1 MGNLRKETEMMSD
14 TRTNAYA
21 FQLAKLIQAETV
33 SSEAKGDRTK
43 FYQFH
48 DLLRKTFPRL
58 FAVCEFEDFNGSILM
73 RWKGKTEDSPVMLMN
88 HHDVVEAPGEW
99 KYPPF
104 SGTIAEGR
112 VWGRGTLDNKGGL
125 WAMLQAAEELAE
137 EGFVPRCDVYFVS
150 TCMEE
155 CDGSGADSISLA
167 LMERGIRFSMV
178 LDEGGMILQ
187 DPIGGADG
195 TYAMVGLGEKGC
207 VDLKFIARSAGG
219 HASTPERDTPLVRLG
234 KFMAEVDRGRIFETK
249 LSPTVCAMFSEV
261 SKSMHGYMKL
271 FLGHPRLF
279 APILTRVIPQISNVA
294 AAMLKTTVAFT
305 MASGSEGANVLPQEA
320 WVMGNMR
327 YSHHQG
333 GKASVDAIIR
343 LAEKY
348 NIETVILDPGF
359 DSPLSD
365 HRSEAFALVE
375 RAVAKVFPGVRTSPY
390 VMTGASDCR
399 YMSRISENCLRFAPF
414 LIDGKQMESIHGINE
429 NVELSA
435 LAPAVDFYRYVM
447 EEI

>member
-1 MGNLRKETEMMSD
+1 MSD
-14 TRTNAYA
+14 TRTNNYA
-21 FQLAKLIQAETV
+21 RRLSKLIQAETV

-43 FYQFH
+43 FYRFH
-48 DLLRKTFPRL
+48 DLLREMFPRL
-58 FAVCEFEDFNGSILM
+58 FGVCEFEDFNGSILM
-73 RWKGKTEDSPVMLMN
+73 RWKGKTSEHPVMLMN

-104 SGTIAEGR
+104 SGTVAEGR
-112 VWGRGTLDNKGGL
+112 IWGRGTLDNKGGL
-125 WAMLQAAEELAE
+125 WAMLQAAEELAT
-137 EGFVPRCDVYFVS
+137 EGFEPHCDVYFVS

-155 CDGSGADSISLA
+155 CDGSGADSISSALA
-167 LMERGIRFSMV
+167 ERGIRFSMV

-187 DPIGGADG
+187 EPIGGAKG

-207 VDLKFIARSAGG
+207 ADLKFIARSAGG
-219 HASTPERDTPLVRLG
+219 HASTPERDTPLIRLG
-234 KFMAEVDRGRIFETK
+234 KFMAEVDRGRIFQAE
-249 LSPTVCAMFSEV
+249 LSPTVRAMFSEV
-261 SKSMHGYMKL
+261 AKSMSGYMKL
-271 FLGHPRLF
+271 VLGHPRFFSPVLVK
-279 APILTRVIPQISNVA
+279 VIPSVSNVA
-294 AAMLKTTVAFT
+294 VAMLRTTVAFT

-333 GKASVDAIIR
+333 GKASIEAITK
-343 LAEKY
+343 LAAKY
-348 NIETVILDPGF
+348 DIETVVLDPGF

-365 HRSEAFALVE
+365 HRSEAFTLVE

-399 YMSRISENCLRFAPF
+399 YMSRVSENCLRFAPF

-429 NVELSA
+429 NLELSA
-435 LAPAVDFYRYVM
+435 LAPAVDFYRYILK
-447 EEI
+447 EI

>member
-1 MGNLRKETEMMSD
+1 
-14 TRTNAYA
+14 
-21 FQLAKLIQAETV
+21 
-33 SSEAKGDRTK
+33 
-43 FYQFH
+43 
-48 DLLRKTFPRL
+48 
-58 FAVCEFEDFNGSILM
+58 
-73 RWKGKTEDSPVMLMN
+73 
-88 HHDVVEAPGEW
+88 
-99 KYPPF
+99 
-104 SGTIAEGR
+104 
-112 VWGRGTLDNKGGL
+112 
-125 WAMLQAAEELAE
+125 
-137 EGFVPRCDVYFVS
+137 
-150 TCMEE
+150 
-155 CDGSGADSISLA
+155 
-167 LMERGIRFSMV
+167 
-178 LDEGGMILQ
+178 
-187 DPIGGADG
+187 
-195 TYAMVGLGEKGC
+195 
-207 VDLKFIARSAGG
+207 
-219 HASTPERDTPLVRLG
+219 
-234 KFMAEVDRGRIFETK
+234 
-249 LSPTVCAMFSEV
+249 
-261 SKSMHGYMKL
+261 
-271 FLGHPRLF
+271 
-279 APILTRVIPQISNVA
+279 VIPQISNVA

-333 GKASVDAIIR
+333 GKASVDAIVR

>member
-1 MGNLRKETEMMSD
+1 MSD
-14 TRTNAYA
+14 TRTTSYA
-21 FQLAKLIQAETV
+21 VRLSKLIQAETV
-33 SSEAKGDRTK
+33 SSDAKGDRTK
-43 FYQFH
+43 FYHFH
-48 DLLRKTFPRL
+48 DLLRETFPKL
-58 FAVCEFEDFNGSILM
+58 FGVCEFEDFNGSILLK
-73 RWKGKTEDSPVMLMN
+73 WKGKTDKLPVMLMN

-104 SGTIAEGR
+104 SGTVAEGR
-112 VWGRGTLDNKGGL
+112 IWGRGTLDNKGGL
-125 WAMLQAAEELAE
+125 WAMLQAAEELAAA
-137 EGFVPRCDVYFVS
+137 GFVPNCDLYFVS

-155 CDGSGADSISLA
+155 CDGSGADSISSA

-187 DPIGGADG
+187 EPIGGAKG

-219 HASTPERDTPLVRLG
+219 HASTPERDTPLIRLG
-234 KFMAEVDRGRIFETK
+234 KFMAEVDRGRIFQAR
-249 LSPTVCAMFSEV
+249 LSPTVCAMFSEI
-261 SKSMHGYMKL
+261 SKSMSGYMKWI
-271 FLGHPRLF
+271 LGHPRLF
-279 APILTRVIPQISNVA
+279 SPLLVKAIPAISNVA
-294 AAMLKTTVAFT
+294 GAMLKTTVAFT

-333 GKASVDAIIR
+333 GRASIEAITR
-343 LAEKY
+343 LAAKY
-348 NIETVILDPGF
+348 DIETVILDPGF

-365 HRSEAFALVE
+365 HKTEAFALVE
-375 RAVAKVFPGVRTSPY
+375 RAVATVFEGVRTSPY

-399 YMSRISENCLRFAPF
+399 YMSRVSDNCLRFAPF

-429 NVELSA
+429 NLELSA
-435 LAPAVDFYRYVM
+435 LAPAVDFYRYIMTEV
-447 EEI
+447 

>member
-1 MGNLRKETEMMSD
+1 MTD
-14 TRTNAYA
+14 ARTLDYA
-21 FQLAKLIQAETV
+21 QRLSKLIQAETV
-33 SSEAKGDRTK
+33 SSDAKGDRAK
-43 FYQFH
+43 FYRFH
-48 DLLRKTFPRL
+48 DLLREVFPKL
-58 FAVCEFEDFNGSILM
+58 FSVCEFEDFNGSILM
-73 RWKGKTEDSPVMLMN
+73 RRKGKASENPVMLMN

-104 SGTIAEGR
+104 SGTVAEGR
-112 VWGRGTLDNKGGL
+112 IWGRGTLDNKGGL
-125 WAMLQAAEELAE
+125 WAMLQAAEELTS
-137 EGFVPRCDVYFVS
+137 EGFIPNRDVYFVS

-155 CDGSGADSISLA
+155 CDGSGADSISAELVR
-167 LMERGIRFSMV
+167 RGIRFSMV

-187 DPIGGADG
+187 EPIGGAKG

-219 HASTPERDTPLVRLG
+219 HASTPEKDTPLVRLG
-234 KFMAEVDRGRIFETK
+234 KFMAEVDRGRIFKAE
-249 LSPTVCAMFSEV
+249 LSPTVRAMFVEV
-261 SKSMHGYMKL
+261 SKSMSGYMKL
-271 FLGHPRLF
+271 VLGHPKLF
-279 APILTRVIPQISNVA
+279 SPILVRVIPAVSNVA

-333 GKASVDAIIR
+333 GKASIEAISK
-343 LAEKY
+343 LADRY
-348 NIETVILDPGF
+348 GIETVVLDPGF

-365 HRSEAFALVE
+365 HRTEAFALVE
-375 RAVAKVFPGVRTSPY
+375 RAVAEVFPGVRTSPY

-399 YMSRISENCLRFAPF
+399 YMSRVSDNCLRFAPF

-429 NVELSA
+429 NLELSA
-435 LAPAVDFYRYVM
+435 LAPAVDFYRYILTEV
-447 EEI
+447 

>member
-1 MGNLRKETEMMSD
+1 MSD
-14 TRTNAYA
+14 TRTNTYA
-21 FQLAKLIQAETV
+21 ERLSRLIQAETV
-33 SSEAKGDRTK
+33 SSDAKGDRTK
-43 FYQFH
+43 FYRFH
-48 DLLRKTFPRL
+48 NLLRELFPKL
-58 FAVCEFEDFNGSILM
+58 FSVCEFEDFNGSFLLK
-73 RWKGKTEDSPVMLMN
+73 WKGAQSDEPVMLMN
-88 HHDVVEAPGEW
+88 HHDVVEAPGDW

-104 SGTIAEGR
+104 SGTISEGR
-112 VWGRGTLDNKGGL
+112 IWGRGTLDNKGSL
-125 WAMLQAAEELAE
+125 WAMLQAAEELVG
-137 EGFVPRCDVYFVS
+137 EGHVPSHDVYFVS

-187 DPIGGADG
+187 DPIGGAHG

-207 VDLKFIARSAGG
+207 VDLKFIARSSGG
-219 HASTPERDTPLVRLG
+219 HASTPERDTPLIRLG
-234 KFMAEVDRGRIFETK
+234 KFMAEVDRGTIFKAE
-249 LSPTVCAMFSEV
+249 LSTTVRAMFSEI
-261 SKSMHGYMKL
+261 SKSMNGYMKL
-271 FLGHPRLF
+271 VLGHPKLF
-279 APILTRVIPQISNVA
+279 SPILVRVIPMISNVA

-333 GKASVDAIIR
+333 GKASIEAITR
-343 LAEKY
+343 LAAKY
-348 NIETVILDPGF
+348 DIETVVLDPGF

-365 HRSEAFALVE
+365 HKTDAFALVE
-375 RAVAKVFPGVRTSPY
+375 RAVATVFPGVHTSPY

-399 YMSRISENCLRFAPF
+399 YMSRVSKNCLRFAPF

-435 LAPAVDFYRYVM
+435 LAPAVDFYRYIIK
-447 EEI
+447 EG

>member
-1 MGNLRKETEMMSD
+1 MMSD

-261 SKSMHGYMKL
+261 SKSMRGYMKL
-271 FLGHPRLF
+271 VLGHPRLF

-333 GKASVDAIIR
+333 GKASVDAIVR

-414 LIDGKQMESIHGINE
+414 KITHEQMDSIHGVNE
-429 NVELSA
+429 NVDLSA
-435 LAPAVDFYRYVM
+435 LAPAVDFYKYIMKEV
-447 EEI
+447 

>member
-1 MGNLRKETEMMSD
+1 MSD
-14 TRTNAYA
+14 TRTNTYA
-21 FQLAKLIQAETV
+21 ERLSRLIQAETV
-33 SSEAKGDRTK
+33 SSDAKGDRTK
-43 FYQFH
+43 FYRFH
-48 DLLRKTFPRL
+48 NLLRELFPKL
-58 FAVCEFEDFNGSILM
+58 FSVCEFEDFNGSFLLK
-73 RWKGKTEDSPVMLMN
+73 WKGAQSDEPVMLMN
-88 HHDVVEAPGEW
+88 HHDVVEAPGDW

-104 SGTIAEGR
+104 SGTISEGR
-112 VWGRGTLDNKGGL
+112 IWGRGTLDNKGSL
-125 WAMLQAAEELAE
+125 WAMLQAAEELVC
-137 EGFVPRCDVYFVS
+137 EGHVPSHDVYFVS

-187 DPIGGADG
+187 DPIGGAHG

-207 VDLKFIARSAGG
+207 VDLKFIARSSGG
-219 HASTPERDTPLVRLG
+219 HASTPERDTPLIRLG
-234 KFMAEVDRGRIFETK
+234 KFMAEVDRGTIFKAE
-249 LSPTVCAMFSEV
+249 LSTTVRAMFSEI
-261 SKSMHGYMKL
+261 SKSMNGYMKL
-271 FLGHPRLF
+271 VLGHPKLF
-279 APILTRVIPQISNVA
+279 SPILVRVIPMISNVA

-333 GKASVDAIIR
+333 GKASIEAITR
-343 LAEKY
+343 LAAKY
-348 NIETVILDPGF
+348 DIETVVLDPGF

-365 HRSEAFALVE
+365 HKTDAFALVE
-375 RAVAKVFPGVRTSPY
+375 RAVATVFPGVHTSPY

-399 YMSRISENCLRFAPF
+399 YMSRVSKNCLRFAPF

-435 LAPAVDFYRYVM
+435 LAPAVDFYRYIIK
-447 EEI
+447 EG